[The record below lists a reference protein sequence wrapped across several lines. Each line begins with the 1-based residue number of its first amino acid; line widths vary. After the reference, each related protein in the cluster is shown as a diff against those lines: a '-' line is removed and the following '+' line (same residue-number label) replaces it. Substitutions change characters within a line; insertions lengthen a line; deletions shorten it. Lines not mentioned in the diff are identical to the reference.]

1 MSLTFRSKFEQRTAQ
16 HLKKKKIVFEYES
29 LKIKWQDLKIRTYTP
44 DFILPNGI
52 LIETKGR
59 FTASDRRKHLEIK
72 KQHPNLDIRF
82 VFQRSLNVLYKGSKT
97 TYADWCIKHGFKFAD
112 GTIPDA
118 WLREKP
124 KDDNTKST
132 QSDKRTNRRS

>member
-124 KDDNTKST
+124 KYDKTKST

>member
-124 KDDNTKST
+124 KDDKTKST